1 MNEWPASTRFQM
13 TQDTIVKFFDDSTA
27 LVSMKTNRIH
37 VLNPTATLIWKF
49 ICAGNSRAE
58 MQQLI
63 LQEHHVDETEVS
75 NEIDALLTQ
84 LQDEGLIQLQK

>member
-1 MNEWPASTRFQM
+1 MDKWAPTARFQM
-13 TQDTIVKFFDDSTA
+13 TQDTIVKSFDDSTA

-49 ICAGNSRAE
+49 ICAGHSRAE
-58 MQQLI
+58 IQELI
-63 LQEHHVDETEVS
+63 LQEFQVDGKEAA
-75 NEIDALLTQ
+75 NEIDTLLQQ

>member
-1 MNEWPASTRFQM
+1 MSKFPSSAKFQM
-13 TQDTIVKFFDDSTA
+13 TQDTIVKSFDDSTA

-49 ICAGNSRAE
+49 ICAGSSRSE
-58 MQQLI
+58 MQALI
-63 LQEHHVDETEVS
+63 QKEFQVDENEVS
-75 NEIDALLTQ
+75 NEIDALLKQ

>member
-1 MNEWPASTRFQM
+1 MNEWPGSSKFQM
-13 TQDTIVKFFDDSTA
+13 TQDTIVKSFDNSTA

-63 LQEHHVDETEVS
+63 LQEFHVDEKEVS
-75 NEIDALLTQ
+75 DEIDTLLKQ

>member
-1 MNEWPASTRFQM
+1 MSKFPSSAKFQM
-13 TQDTIVKFFDDSTA
+13 TQDTIVKSFDDSTA

-49 ICAGNSRAE
+49 ICAGNSRSE
-58 MQQLI
+58 MQALI
-63 LQEHHVDETEVS
+63 QKEFHVDENEVS
-75 NEIDALLTQ
+75 NEIDTLLKQ